1 MDVASYAEL
10 VGRVADL
17 LEEYDRDRPVYK
29 TYQPGIGPFAEPRLV
44 KDLARL
50 LREEGISAKT
60 QQKPDL
66 NVQDGAWGIEC
77 KIVRPFGDN
86 NRLAENWSINLLHPY
101 PGHESL
107 IGDGLK
113 LRGLEGF
120 ERKGL
125 LAFGFEHDPVEVSL
139 DPLVDSFELVATRVC
154 GVSLGPRI
162 EEVRRG
168 LVHPVHQVLRCF
180 GWEVLPTRGEKPHNS
195 VALSLNTGH
204 IDRGE
209 IA

>member
-1 MDVASYAEL
+1 MDWDSYANL
-10 VGRVADL
+10 IGRMADL
-17 LEEYDRDRPVYK
+17 LKEYDREQPVHK
-29 TYQPGIGPFAEPRLV
+29 TYHPGIGPFGEPQLV
-44 KDLARL
+44 KELARL
-50 LREEGISAKT
+50 LSEEGIPAKT

-66 NVQDGAWGIEC
+66 NVRDGTWGIEC

-86 NRLAENWSINLLHPY
+86 NRRAENWSINLLHPY
-101 PGHESL
+101 RGNESL

-113 LRGLEGF
+113 LRSLEGF

-125 LAFGFEHDPVEVSL
+125 LAFGFEHDPAEVSL

-154 GVSLGPRI
+154 GVPLGSRV

-180 GWEVLPTRGEKPHNS
+180 GWEVLPT
-195 VALSLNTGH
+195 
-204 IDRGE
+204 
-209 IA
+209 